1 MKTGLLIIIGIV
13 LISTVI
19 GSVYAA
25 SVQIRCDDLL
35 GDTKY
40 PRPLTF
46 WNCLDYLQKI
56 DNPYPK
62 STHVLQSVVHVETDK
77 QEYHTNDVVMIS
89 GHVDDKIPDTDLT
102 ITIRNPLL
110 EVVSILQVT
119 VSDDNT
125 FVESL
130 SIGGSM
136 WEQNGLYSVSA
147 QYGKATDYTDF
158 LYLSDLESDDL
169 LGK

>member
-1 MKTGLLIIIGIV
+1 
-13 LISTVI
+13 
-19 GSVYAA
+19 
-25 SVQIRCDDLL
+25 
-35 GDTKY
+35 
-40 PRPLTF
+40 
-46 WNCLDYLQKI
+46 
-56 DNPYPK
+56 
-62 STHVLQSVVHVETDK
+62 
-77 QEYHTNDVVMIS
+77 
-89 GHVDDKIPDTDLT
+89 
-102 ITIRNPLL
+102 L

-147 QYGKATDYTDF
+147 QYDKATDYTDF